1 MVAKEKRSVLT
12 NPFVLISAAV
22 CLGVVG
28 QIMMKSG
35 MNQVGAISSL
45 GLATLL
51 RVFSNPYVLLGFAS
65 YGLSSIAYLMA
76 LSKLELSVAYPMIGL
91 GYVLVVLF
99 SWLLLKEQVGALRW
113 LGTLLIVAGVWLV
126 GR

>member
-1 MVAKEKRSVLT
+1 MREQNSAMM
-12 NPFVLISAAV
+12 NPFVLICGAV

-28 QIMMKSG
+28 QLLMKNG
-35 MNQVGAISSL
+35 MNQVGAIDRL
-45 GLATLL
+45 GLATLI
-51 RVFSNPYVLLGFAS
+51 RVFSNLWVLLGFAS
-65 YGLSSIAYLMA
+65 YGLSSVIYLMA
-76 LSKLELSVAYPMIGL
+76 LSKLDLSVAYPMIGL

-99 SWLLLKEQVGALRW
+99 SWLLLREPVSAVRW

>member
-1 MVAKEKRSVLT
+1 MLT